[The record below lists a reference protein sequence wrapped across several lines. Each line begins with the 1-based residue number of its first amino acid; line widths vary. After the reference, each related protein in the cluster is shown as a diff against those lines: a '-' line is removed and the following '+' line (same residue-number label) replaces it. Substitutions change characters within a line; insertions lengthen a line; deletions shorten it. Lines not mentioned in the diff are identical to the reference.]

1 MTQPDEL
8 HGDGFP
14 GTGPADLGPSQ
25 MLLDRRQ
32 WSYLSRR
39 YDLTPREVQ
48 IAELVC
54 QGLRHGSIAGRL
66 SIQPGTV
73 KTHIRNIY
81 RKVKVRNKMNMLL
94 RFVSEARE
102 AAGGLNQP

>member
-1 MTQPDEL
+1 MMPPDEL
-8 HGDGFP
+8 HGDRTP
-14 GTGPADLGPSQ
+14 GADPSGPGSCQ
-25 MLLDRRQ
+25 VLLDRRQ

-54 QGLRHGSIAGRL
+54 QGLRHCSIAGRL

-94 RFVSEARE
+94 RFVSDARE
-102 AAGGLNQP
+102 VAGDLNQA

>member
-1 MTQPDEL
+1 MTLPDESC
-8 HGDGFP
+8 GDGLA
-14 GTGPADLGPSQ
+14 GTGSTGLGQSP

-32 WSYLSRR
+32 WLYLSKR

-54 QGLRHGSIAGRL
+54 QGLRHGSIAGHLR
-66 SIQPGTV
+66 IQPGTV

-81 RKVKVRNKMNMLL
+81 RKVKVQNKMNMLL
-94 RFVSEARE
+94 RFVSEAR
-102 AAGGLNQP
+102 AAPGDSVLP

>member
-1 MTQPDEL
+1 MMQSEDLHSDVSPEAQKSEL
-8 HGDGFP
+8 GRS
-14 GTGPADLGPSQ
+14 L
-25 MLLDRRQ
+25 MLLDQRQ

-54 QGLRHGSIAGRL
+54 LGLRHGNIAGQL
-66 SIQPGTV
+66 KIQPGTV

-94 RFVSEARE
+94 RFVSEAR
-102 AAGGLNQP
+102 GVSDG

>member
-1 MTQPDEL
+1 MVYPDEL
-8 HGDGFP
+8 DSGGLP
-14 GTGPADLGPSQ
+14 GVGPGDLGQSQ
-25 MLLDRRQ
+25 VLLDRRQ

-54 QGLRHGSIAGRL
+54 QGLRHGNIAGQL

-102 AAGGLNQP
+102 AFRGPNKP

>member
-1 MTQPDEL
+1 MAYPNDPQN
-8 HGDGFP
+8 DGFAGAGKP
-14 GTGPADLGPSQ
+14 DLGRSL
-25 MLLDRRQ
+25 MLLDRTQ
-32 WSYLSRR
+32 WLYLSRR

-66 SIQPGTV
+66 NIQPGTV

-94 RFVSEARE
+94 RFVSEARG
-102 AAGGLNQP
+102 ASNGQNDS

>member
-1 MTQPDEL
+1 
-8 HGDGFP
+8 
-14 GTGPADLGPSQ
+14 
-25 MLLDRRQ
+25 
-32 WSYLSRR
+32 LSRR

-54 QGLRHGSIAGRL
+54 QGLRHGNIAGQL

-94 RFVSEARE
+94 RFVSEAR
-102 AAGGLNQP
+102 AAFGGSDKP

>member
-1 MTQPDEL
+1 MTQPEDL
-8 HGDGFP
+8 RSDGFP
-14 GTGPADLGPSQ
+14 EAEKTDLGRCL

-54 QGLRHGSIAGRL
+54 QGLRHGNIAGRL
-66 SIQPGTV
+66 NIQPGTV

-94 RFVSEARE
+94 RFVSETREVPDGQDAR
-102 AAGGLNQP
+102 

>member
-1 MTQPDEL
+1 MMPSDEL
-8 HGDGFP
+8 HGDRTSGAKPEDP
-14 GTGPADLGPSQ
+14 GSSAV
-25 MLLDRRQ
+25 LLDHKQ

-94 RFVSEARE
+94 RFVCDARE
-102 AAGGLNQP
+102 GMGDLNQV

>member
-1 MTQPDEL
+1 MTQAEDLP
-8 HGDGFP
+8 GDMSEAGQVS
-14 GTGPADLGPSQ
+14 LGRSLV
-25 MLLDRRQ
+25 LLDARQ

-54 QGLRHGSIAGRL
+54 QGLRQGNIAGRL
-66 SIQPGTV
+66 NIQPGTV

-94 RFVSEARE
+94 RFVSETR
-102 AAGGLNQP
+102 GVSDGRSGV

>member
-1 MTQPDEL
+1 MMQSDDL
-8 HGDGFP
+8 QDDGSA
-14 GTGPADLGPSQ
+14 GIDRSDLERSL
-25 MLLDRRQ
+25 MLLDRKQ

-54 QGLRHGSIAGRL
+54 QGLRHGSIAGQL
-66 SIQPGTV
+66 NIQPGTV

-94 RFVSEARE
+94 RFVSEARGVPGRQE
-102 AAGGLNQP
+102 GF

>member
-1 MTQPDEL
+1 MTMLSDESC
-8 HGDGFP
+8 GDGSA
-14 GTGPADLGPSQ
+14 TGPAGLGQAP
-25 MLLDRRQ
+25 MLLDQRQ
-32 WSYLSRR
+32 WRYLSKR

-54 QGLRHGSIAGRL
+54 QGLRHGSIAGSLR
-66 SIQPGTV
+66 IQPGTV

-81 RKVKVRNKMNMLL
+81 HKVKVRNKMNLLL

-102 AAGGLNQP
+102 APGDSVRS

>member
-1 MTQPDEL
+1 MAHPDDSRN
-8 HGDGFP
+8 DGL
-14 GTGPADLGPSQ
+14 TGAEKPDLGRSL
-25 MLLDRRQ
+25 MLLDRTQ

-54 QGLRHGSIAGRL
+54 QGLRHGSIAGQL

-81 RKVKVRNKMNMLL
+81 RKVKVKNKMNMLL
-94 RFVSEARE
+94 RFVSEAR
-102 AAGGLNQP
+102 GTPDSLGSP

>member
-8 HGDGFP
+8 ESGRFLRADP
-14 GTGPADLGPSQ
+14 GDLGQSQ
-25 MLLDRRQ
+25 VLLDRRQ

-54 QGLRHGSIAGRL
+54 QGLRHGNIAGQL

-94 RFVSEARE
+94 RFVSEAR
-102 AAGGLNQP
+102 AAFGGLDKP